1 MRLWCK
7 ISNIPNLIKYRFVC
21 NYLQMKKPSLMFA
34 MRQQAIAWGN
44 VDPDVRH
51 YVVSRGHNWLIVLNA
66 KCRGGGGGGVIPL
79 RCCL

>member
-7 ISNIPNLIKYRFVC
+7 ISNISNLIKYRFMC
-21 NYLQMKKPSLMFA
+21 NYLQMKKPSLIFA

-51 YVVSRGHNWLIVLNA
+51 YVVSSGHNFGPWFIVGQMHFFLLNP
-66 KCRGGGGGGVIPL
+66 II
-79 RCCL
+79 